1 MAEFP
6 YEGLKG
12 TKRVKGRIS
21 ARSRREVLSR
31 LKVEGVVPLEVK
43 EVKEGVPFWRS
54 FPSSFCS
61 SQLS

>member
-21 ARSRREVLSR
+21 ARSRRKVLSR

-43 EVKEGVPFWRS
+43 GG
-54 FPSSFCS
+54 
-61 SQLS
+61 